1 MKRLPGYL
9 ALVLVAAISVVLC
22 NSLKGSEGLAAS
34 AVGIGLGVV
43 LVAGS
48 YFITHLSSCLEGTKM
63 LVAFY
68 GSLAW
73 SFGLIIAAGVI
84 TGKLYPELAGSVV
97 LPALSFYLVYRFD
110 SVIRSCMPT
119 IRSGSTASVSGG
131 EVK

>member
-9 ALVLVAAISVVLC
+9 ALVLVAVISVVLC

-68 GSLAW
+68 GSLP
-73 SFGLIIAAGVI
+73 G
-84 TGKLYPELAGSVV
+84 
-97 LPALSFYLVYRFD
+97 
-110 SVIRSCMPT
+110 
-119 IRSGSTASVSGG
+119 VSG
-131 EVK
+131 